1 MVVNV
6 YIKYGSGDEDPSQKI
21 IIGIVWKYYH
31 ITINEYCMTCI
42 QKFWLFISL
51 VCCMLYLLFLMIVGL
66 FIASQMHR
74 LCDVYVIS
82 FMFFQE
88 LTIKQRHCCW
98 MARESSCS
106 YGMPLCLVT
115 VNAEF
120 SVKYSVNIAC
130 VINKWQIFILHY
142 YHTVTM
148 WHCQ

>member
-1 MVVNV
+1 
-6 YIKYGSGDEDPSQKI
+6 
-21 IIGIVWKYYH
+21 
-31 ITINEYCMTCI
+31 
-42 QKFWLFISL
+42 
-51 VCCMLYLLFLMIVGL
+51 MLYLLFLMIVGL